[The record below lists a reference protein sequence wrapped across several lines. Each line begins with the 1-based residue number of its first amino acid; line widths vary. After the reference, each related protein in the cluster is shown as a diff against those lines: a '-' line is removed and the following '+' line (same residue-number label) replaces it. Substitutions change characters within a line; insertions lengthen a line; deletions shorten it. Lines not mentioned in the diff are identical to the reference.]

1 MESNNFETKSLKHR
15 GKDEKMTI
23 RMNQNQ
29 IVVVLEPSDLQSAM
43 KLQIEQ
49 IKDKA
54 ANKNYNWEIFDIKQ
68 EIGAGTF
75 GQVFASLDQKTG
87 KKYALKFIGYD
98 DESDQDPEFKAA
110 VREIV
115 IMQTLS
121 QTNCQGLLKIYDIYP
136 CIKDDNKFLVIV
148 MELCDC
154 NLMELLK
161 VRIEE
166 NKTKWTDEELLYIL
180 YQLIEGFVI
189 MKKHNVTHRDIK
201 PQNILYCQADK
212 SYKIA
217 DLGGAKFLKPKQA
230 QLNTVRGS
238 PAYWAPEI
246 YFFCDLQKDK
256 EGRFFVGKQHLNY
269 DPYTSD
275 VYSVGITFLLMRKLI
290 PRLDRESL
298 KIEVEMLRKLKQ
310 PSIFEQILIKMLEYD
325 DQKRISFDDLLQLLS
340 SYKDLFKKPNE
351 DVFVNCLKT
360 QQDKKNLSAQDLM
373 MREVKLAE
381 AYEKLNLPEHA
392 KSHYELAL
400 KYAIKLS
407 KDSAKADIMNSLGT
421 VNCDLEQYDEAEKN
435 FCESVALYKK
445 LNGDKHSSV
454 ADGYNNLGIVKR
466 KKGEFEKAIKHY
478 EQAYQIK
485 EQIFGEN
492 NLGGAVILQNIAMAH
507 KKLKNY
513 DQAIKYF
520 KSALQIK
527 KLLCGDRSPIL
538 CSTYDNLARVYYEKQ
553 QFDMAISF
561 YSITAEIYRKHQQSN
576 QQRLSDTLFEIALC
590 FQKIGR
596 SAETIKAA
604 QESYNLR
611 KQIYGQ
617 YAKQTVKSQELLSQ
631 SFLEEGRYEEALQH
645 YNQLKQFY
653 IDNLVK
659 CTVDERFD
667 SMADILKNLG
677 ASYMGIQK
685 YDKALEHYKEGI
697 EFLMKRNDNES
708 TRMAKIYYNM
718 GLVYRKIKDF
728 KSAEQ
733 YYQTAA
739 SLIATSKSASD
750 LITLGDIYN
759 NFGVLY
765 GTQDKFVQAKKYFQM
780 SLEHYQKVLGPNHSI
795 CKEVQLNIKELEK
808 WLAK

>member
-29 IVVVLEPSDLQSAM
+29 IIVVIEPSDLQSAM

-136 CIKDDNKFLVIV
+136 CIKDDNKYLVIV

-180 YQLIEGFVI
+180 YQLVEGFVI

-290 PRLDRESL
+290 P
-298 KIEVEMLRKLKQ
+298 
-310 PSIFEQILIKMLEYD
+310 
-325 DQKRISFDDLLQLLS
+325 
-340 SYKDLFKKPNE
+340 
-351 DVFVNCLKT
+351 
-360 QQDKKNLSAQDLM
+360 
-373 MREVKLAE
+373 
-381 AYEKLNLPEHA
+381 
-392 KSHYELAL
+392 
-400 KYAIKLS
+400 
-407 KDSAKADIMNSLGT
+407 
-421 VNCDLEQYDEAEKN
+421 
-435 FCESVALYKK
+435 
-445 LNGDKHSSV
+445 
-454 ADGYNNLGIVKR
+454 
-466 KKGEFEKAIKHY
+466 
-478 EQAYQIK
+478 
-485 EQIFGEN
+485 
-492 NLGGAVILQNIAMAH
+492 
-507 KKLKNY
+507 
-513 DQAIKYF
+513 
-520 KSALQIK
+520 
-527 KLLCGDRSPIL
+527 
-538 CSTYDNLARVYYEKQ
+538 
-553 QFDMAISF
+553 FDMSF
-561 YSITAEIYRKHQQSN
+561 
-576 QQRLSDTLFEIALC
+576 
-590 FQKIGR
+590 
-596 SAETIKAA
+596 
-604 QESYNLR
+604 NLL
-611 KQIYGQ
+611 
-617 YAKQTVKSQELLSQ
+617 VKS
-631 SFLEEGRYEEALQH
+631 
-645 YNQLKQFY
+645 
-653 IDNLVK
+653 
-659 CTVDERFD
+659 
-667 SMADILKNLG
+667 M
-677 ASYMGIQK
+677 
-685 YDKALEHYKEGI
+685 
-697 EFLMKRNDNES
+697 
-708 TRMAKIYYNM
+708 IY
-718 GLVYRKIKDF
+718 
-728 KSAEQ
+728 S
-733 YYQTAA
+733 
-739 SLIATSKSASD
+739 SK
-750 LITLGDIYN
+750 
-759 NFGVLY
+759 
-765 GTQDKFVQAKKYFQM
+765 
-780 SLEHYQKVLGPNHSI
+780 
-795 CKEVQLNIKELEK
+795 
-808 WLAK
+808 

>member
-1 MESNNFETKSLKHR
+1 MESNNFESKSLKHR

-29 IVVVLEPSDLQSAM
+29 IVVVLEPSDLQQAM

-136 CIKDDNKFLVIV
+136 CIKDDNKYLVIV

-161 VRIEE
+161 VRVEE

-180 YQLIEGFVI
+180 HQLIEGFVI

-217 DLGGAKFLKPKQA
+217 DLGGAKFLKPKQT

-290 PRLDRESL
+290 PRMDRESL
-298 KIEVEMLRKLKQ
+298 RIEVEILRKLKS
-310 PSIFEQILIKMLEYD
+310 PSIFEQILTKMLEYD
-325 DQKRISFDDLLQLLS
+325 DQKRVSFDELLILVS

-360 QQDKKNLSAQDLM
+360 QQDKKNLSPQDLM

-407 KDSAKADIMNSLGT
+407 KDNAKADIMNSLGT
-421 VNCDLEQYDEAEKN
+421 VNCDLEQYEEAEKN

-507 KKLKNY
+507 KKLKNF

-604 QESYNLR
+604 QESYTLR

-653 IDNLVK
+653 HDNLVK

-697 EFLMKRNDNES
+697 EHLKKRNDNEK
-708 TRMAKIYYNM
+708 TRLAKIYYNM
-718 GLVYRKIKDF
+718 GLVYRKMKDF
-728 KSAEQ
+728 RSAEEN
-733 YYQTAA
+733 YQIAA
-739 SLIATSKSASD
+739 NQIANSKSASD

-765 GTQDKFVQAKKYFQM
+765 GTQDKFAQAKKYFQM

-795 CKEVQLNIKELEK
+795 CKEVQINIKELEK